1 MPDATADPTIETA
14 KRRLGQVVDSKYKLL
29 SVIGIGGM
37 GIVYEAEHQFLGR
50 RVALKIL
57 HPRYVD
63 RLEEFQRFLRE
74 ARAVGALGHRTI
86 VEVFDAGFLDGTTP
100 YLVMERLVGENLEQ
114 YIQRKQTLSPKR
126 AFRIAYEVLRGLEIA
141 HAKNILHCDMKP
153 ANVFIVRRND
163 QRRDVKL
170 LDFGIAK
177 LAVGGRANSVDEPT
191 GFVFGT
197 THYMAP
203 EQVTGGELDQRTD
216 IYAVGAILYETLM
229 GFPPFVAPTRQ
240 EVFRKILRA
249 KPKPLVPPSGE
260 LPPVLTQLV
269 LSMMAKKPSDRPA
282 SAAAVSRVL
291 VDTGAVQM
299 AVYVPEGDLPS
310 DLPGDGVSEK
320 DGA

>member
-1 MPDATADPTIETA
+1 
-14 KRRLGQVVDSKYKLL
+14 
-29 SVIGIGGM
+29 
-37 GIVYEAEHQFLGR
+37 
-50 RVALKIL
+50 
-57 HPRYVD
+57 VD

-229 GFPPFVAPTRQ
+229 GFPP
-240 EVFRKILRA
+240 
-249 KPKPLVPPSGE
+249 LVPPSGE